1 VAGKMSLDAAIAWG
15 EKEMQEI
22 YAGRKKRP

>member
-1 VAGKMSLDAAIAWG
+1 MSLDAAIAWG